1 MIDLTA
7 NPFFLD
13 QEAIT
18 WVEDTLASMTTEQKA
33 GQVFCPMCFPISW
46 LILALAE

>member
-18 WVEDTLASMTTEQKA
+18 WVEDTLASMTTAQKA
-33 GQVFCPMCFPISW
+33 GQVFCPMGFTDDPHVLS
-46 LILALAE
+46 